1 MAKKK
6 GSVIPIDRI
15 IENDYNVYELTT
27 STIRRA
33 EQLGITKAEEFSREK
48 RKIVS
53 EAIKEVVSGEVRFEF
68 KE

>member
-15 IENDYNVYELTT
+15 IENEYNAYELTT
-27 STIRRA
+27 STIKRA
-33 EQLGITKAEEFSREK
+33 EQLSITRGEEFNRDK
-48 RKIVS
+48 RKVVS